1 MSPDSTAERGEE
13 GPWGAPVAIR
23 ARLNPARVIR
33 LARSV
38 SRLTPG
44 SGRTHGI
51 EVALS
56 GAPALGKPAS
66 YGDFVLGRRMRLIDE
81 MVANAGGNPG
91 ARDTG
96 AAPNDVV
103 PKPPGRL
110 RNDRDDFGGDRPLF
124 HGERLLFRGDRL
136 LDVGCGNGAQTV
148 QLLDRFRQVVGLD
161 VVREHL
167 ETFHR
172 ALAGFDGTNC
182 STVLYD
188 GTRMPFHDGEFDA
201 VLSIETL
208 EHVRSEQQ
216 LLSEIRRV
224 LRPEG
229 MLVLSVPNKWW
240 IFETHGANLPL
251 LPWNRVPFFSWLPP
265 AIHGRF
271 ARARIYTH
279 RGTLRLLAAAGFQVL
294 ASRYLTA
301 PMDVIRNRALAG
313 TLRATIFRGPG
324 TRIPFLSTSI
334 FVVARKPAGA

>member
-1 MSPDSTAERGEE
+1 MDAFE
-13 GPWGAPVAIR
+13 ID
-23 ARLNPARVIR
+23 PA
-33 LARSV
+33 
-38 SRLTPG
+38 
-44 SGRTHGI
+44 GRTHGI
-51 EVALS
+51 EVTLS

-66 YGDFVLGRRMRLIDE
+66 YGDFVLGRRMQLIDE
-81 MVANAGGNPG
+81 MVADARGSPV

-96 AAPNDVV
+96 TTTPNDVT
-103 PKPPGRL
+103 PRIPEGL
-110 RNDRDDFGGDRPLF
+110 RDDRDLFRGDRPFSHGDRLHF
-124 HGERLLFRGDRL
+124 HGDRL

-148 QLLDRFRQVVGLD
+148 RLLDRFRHVVGLD

-167 ETFHR
+167 EMFHR
-172 ALAGFDGTNC
+172 ALAGLDDTNC

-188 GTRMPFHDGEFDA
+188 GTRMPFRDSEFDA

-229 MLVLSVPNKWW
+229 ILVLSVPNKWW

-265 AIHGRF
+265 AIHARF

-279 RGTLRLLAAAGFQVL
+279 RGALRLLAAAGFQVL
-294 ASRYLTA
+294 ASRYLAA
-301 PMDVIRNRALAG
+301 PMDVIRNRSLAG

-324 TRIPFLSTSI
+324 TRIPLLSTSI
-334 FVVARKPAGA
+334 FVVARKSAGA